1 MTLSRKIGKNERIAG
16 PKAAI
21 KTKNQK
27 GHLVQNCTTP
37 HVQQK
42 SFPTQLRNYSHLKT
56 CQVDTPKLKHRNQTM
71 AHVLSRFTPHL
82 FQPSHGP
89 ATLSAFKDSCRAF
102 GPCASPAAFAKPLR
116 AAKPHSSRGKMILV
130 TPKNPI
136 SKCRYSYTVYYWH
149 WASGYYQPKQ
159 CIVILRGITQRDSI

>member
-1 MTLSRKIGKNERIAG
+1 MTLSRKIVKNKRIAG

-27 GHLVQNCTTP
+27 GHLVQKGTTP

-56 CQVDTPKLKHRNQTM
+56 CQVDTRELKHRYQTNGPC
-71 AHVLSRFTPHL
+71 FKPFYPHL

-89 ATLSAFKDSCRAF
+89 SPTLSAFKDSCRAF

-116 AAKPHSSRGKMILV
+116 AARPHSSRGKMV
-130 TPKNPI
+130 CNPYK
-136 SKCRYSYTVYYWH
+136 SN
-149 WASGYYQPKQ
+149 Q
-159 CIVILRGITQRDSI
+159 